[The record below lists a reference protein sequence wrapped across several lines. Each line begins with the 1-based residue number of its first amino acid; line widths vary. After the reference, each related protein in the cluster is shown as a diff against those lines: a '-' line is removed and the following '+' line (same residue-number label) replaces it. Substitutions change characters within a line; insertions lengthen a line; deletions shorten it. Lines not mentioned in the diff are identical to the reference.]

1 MKMNLPRYSLDNPKV
16 IWFFLAV
23 LFIGGLVAFGHLGK
37 KEDAPFVIKSASI
50 VTRYPGATPEEVE
63 QLITE
68 PIEREIQSMRR
79 VYKITSESFYG
90 MSKIMIEL
98 LPSTPADEMPQMWD
112 ELRRKI
118 LTVQAVLPEGASPIS
133 VGDDYGD
140 VFGIYYGLSAD
151 PGFTYEEMRDWAQRI
166 KTELVPV
173 DGVQKVTLFG
183 EQQDVVNVRVSM
195 AALASLFIAPDEII
209 RILGSQN
216 ALVGSS
222 EKLAGDMQIRIIET
236 GTYKSLDDIRNQLL
250 TSSQGLQVRLGDIA
264 RVETGYA
271 EPPSTL
277 MRVNGQRAIGIGI
290 STDPEKDVVR
300 TGRLIERK
308 LATITPMMPLGIAL
322 QTLYP
327 ENRIAAEANRAFVMN
342 LLESVAIVILLIMAI
357 MGFRA
362 GLLIGSSLLFTIGGT
377 LLIMQGLDVG
387 LNRTSLAGFIIAMGM
402 LVDNAIVV
410 TDNAQNAMLR
420 GVPRDRALI
429 GGATVPQWGLFG
441 ATLIAVFSFLPLYLA
456 PSAVAEIVKPLF
468 VVLAISLTL
477 SWVLALSQTPL
488 FGSYIL
494 RDRSGAAPR
503 DPYAGR
509 FYRRFDRLLGAL
521 IRWRYAVAAVVL
533 ALFAGAL
540 YAMSAM
546 PQNFFPNL
554 DKPYFRADCFL
565 PDGYNIRDM
574 ERQMARLDRWL
585 RDQPSVR
592 TVSVTMGSSPPRY
605 YLASPSFG
613 PKPNFANVLVEL
625 SSKDSTAAVE
635 QRFDRY
641 VRENCPDLLV
651 RSSLFKLSPAVE
663 AAIEIGFIGPDIDTL
678 AELTEQAQRIMASI
692 PEVGDIRS
700 SWGNAVPVWT
710 PVYSQEKGPRLGITR
725 SAMAQQ
731 MNIATSGYRLGEFRY
746 KDRLMPILLVD
757 ENLTDFSLDNL
768 RSIPIYSPSGKVYP
782 LEQVTER
789 FDFDYRYGVVKRYN
803 RERVMMA
810 QCDPVRGANTKRAF
824 AEVFSR
830 IESEVRLP
838 EGYTMK
844 VFGEQQSQE
853 DSNAA
858 LAEGMPLTLLLIFAT
873 LLLLFRSYKK
883 PVVILLMVPLIFIG
897 VVLGLWV
904 TGKQFDFFAMLGL
917 LGLVGMNVKNAI
929 VLVDRIGDES
939 AGGKSPYE
947 AVVSATRSR
956 IVPVLMASGTT
967 ILGMLPLLFDSMFG
981 GMAATIMGG
990 LLVAS
995 LLTILVLPVAYC
1007 IFFRIRSPRAA
1018 GLQVSGPDTVD
1029 S

>member
-1 MKMNLPRYSLDNPKV
+1 MNLAKYSLDNTKV
-16 IWFFLAV
+16 IYFFLAV
-23 LFIGGLVAFGHLGK
+23 LLIGGVFSFGKLGK
-37 KEDAPFVIKSASI
+37 KEDAPFVIKSAVI
-50 VTRYPGATPEEVE
+50 MTRYPGAEPAEVE
-63 QLITE
+63 RLITE
-68 PIEREIQSMRR
+68 PISREIQSMSG
-79 VYKITSESFYG
+79 VYKIKSESMYG
-90 MSKIMIEL
+90 ISKITFEL
-98 LPSTPADEMPQMWD
+98 LPSLPASSIPQKWD
-112 ELRRKI
+112 ELRRKVLNI
-118 LTVQAVLPEGASPIS
+118 QPQLPSGSSVPTVS
-133 VGDDYGD
+133 DDFGD
-140 VFGIYYGLSAD
+140 VFGIYYGLTAD
-151 PGFTYEEMRDWAQRI
+151 DGFSYEEMRNWAERI
-166 KTELVPV
+166 KTQVV
-173 DGVQKVTLFG
+173 TADGVMKVALFGTQTEVVNISISVNKLAGMGIDPKQLAGLLQSQNQIINTGEITAG
-183 EQQDVVNVRVSM
+183 EQQLRVVANGMYTTV
-195 AALASLFIAPDEII
+195 
-209 RILGSQN
+209 
-216 ALVGSS
+216 
-222 EKLAGDMQIRIIET
+222 
-236 GTYKSLDDIRNQLL
+236 DDIRNQVI
-250 TSSQGLQVRLGDIA
+250 TTRAGQVKLGDIA
-264 RVETGYA
+264 VIEKGYMD
-271 EPPSTL
+271 PPGTI
-277 MRVNGQRAIGIGI
+277 MRVNGKRAIGIGV
-290 STDPEKDVVR
+290 STDPQRDVVL
-300 TGRLIERK
+300 TGEMVDKKLTELLPLMPVGLNLESLYLENVIAKEANNGFIINLIESI
-308 LATITPMMPLGIAL
+308 L
-322 QTLYP
+322 
-327 ENRIAAEANRAFVMN
+327 
-342 LLESVAIVILLIMAI
+342 IVIVIIMLV
-357 MGFRA
+357 MGMRA
-362 GLLIGSSLLFTIGGT
+362 GVLIGTSLVFSIGGT
-377 LLIMQGLDVG
+377 LLIMSFMGVG

-410 TDNAQNAMLR
+410 TDNAQIAIAR
-420 GVPRDRALI
+420 GVDRRKALI
-429 GGATVPQWGLFG
+429 DGATGPQWGLLG
-441 ATLIAVFSFLPLYLA
+441 ATFIAICSFLPLYLA

-494 RDRSGAAPR
+494 RDRSGAVPR

-540 YAMSAM
+540 YAMNVM

-574 ERQMARLDRWL
+574 ERQTARLDRWL

-625 SSKDSTAAVE
+625 SSKDSTDAVE
-635 QRFDRY
+635 ERFDRY

-678 AELTEQAQRIMASI
+678 AELTEQAQRIMASV